1 MREPRGD
8 GRWGPLYAVRG
19 PGDDGDQLLQVLQ
32 VRDTEYRAGLE
43 RELLLQR
50 SFSHPHL
57 VPLTAIVSDGACFG
71 VVHALVEGPCLRE
84 VLGDGTGMD
93 AAEAVFVF
101 EQIRSAVQA
110 AHDAGVVHW
119 ALTPDD
125 IYLCEQTDGIAAR
138 VANFGLGRALRYD
151 REGDRYSAPELAWNE
166 PEPDPRADIYALGCI
181 LYEMLT
187 GQPRYTA
194 AYGANPTGAALLR
207 EVDGCPPF
215 VAAAIERAV
224 ASKPGDRYS
233 DLSQLADAL
242 LGVAPAPE
250 PHAPVLPP
258 SALEPAEH
266 GIAYEQELPDPPL
279 RAARR
284 FTQFILAPLLGVGG
298 ILYIGA
304 YVTAAPLTRAR
315 AAAQLAETAVATD
328 LQHQID
334 AGKQLILW
342 GAQPAQIEQAT
353 FTAAQAHTL
362 AERTA
367 AAHSLS
373 QALQRELHGLGPLQD
388 PEAELKRRAIEHM
401 LETDHD
407 NIADYH
413 AAFEALEA
421 AKGATFAPIADA
433 LGLSRQPE

>member
-19 PGDDGDQLLQVLQ
+19 PGDDGDQLLQVLP
-32 VRDTEYRAGLE
+32 VRDTEHREGLE

-84 VLGDGTGMD
+84 VLGDGTRMD
-93 AAEAVFVF
+93 FAEAVFVF
-101 EQIRSAVQA
+101 DQIRSAVQA

-138 VANFGLGRALRYD
+138 VANFGLGRALRYG
-151 REGDRYSAPELAWNE
+151 REGDRYSAPELAWDE
-166 PEPDPRADIYALGCI
+166 PEPDARADIYALGCI

-215 VAAAIERAV
+215 VVAAIERAV

-242 LGVAPAPE
+242 LGVAPAP
-250 PHAPVLPP
+250 HAPVLPP

-266 GIAYEQELPDPPL
+266 GIAYEQERPDPTL
-279 RAARR
+279 RALRR
-284 FTQFILAPLLGVGG
+284 VTQFILAPLLGVGG

-328 LQHQID
+328 LQQQID

-353 FTAAQAHTL
+353 LTATQAHTL
-362 AERTA
+362 PERIA

-373 QALQRELHGLGPLQD
+373 DALQRELHRLGPLQA

-407 NIADYH
+407 NIADYS

-421 AKGATFAPIADA
+421 AKSAPFAPIADA

>member
-1 MREPRGD
+1 M
-8 GRWGPLYAVRG
+8 YAVRG
-19 PGDDGDQLLQVLQ
+19 PGDDGDQLLQVLP
-32 VRDTEYRAGLE
+32 VRDTEYREGLE

-84 VLGDGTGMD
+84 VLGDGTRMD
-93 AAEAVFVF
+93 FAEAVFVF
-101 EQIRSAVQA
+101 DPIRSAVQA

-125 IYLCEQTDGIAAR
+125 IYLCEQSDGIAAR
-138 VANFGLGRALRYD
+138 VANFGLARALGYG
-151 REGDRYSAPELAWNE
+151 REGDRYSAPELALDGA
-166 PEPDPRADIYALGCI
+166 EPDVRADIYALGCI

-194 AYGANPTGAALLR
+194 AYGANPSGAALLR

-215 VAAAIERAV
+215 VVAAIERAV
-224 ASKPGDRYS
+224 ASKPGDRFA
-233 DLSQLADAL
+233 DLRQLADSL
-242 LGVAPAPE
+242 LGVAPAP
-250 PHAPVLPP
+250 HAPVLLPP
-258 SALEPAEH
+258 ALDLAEH
-266 GIAYEQELPDPPL
+266 GIAYEQELPDPTL

-284 FTQFILAPLLGVGG
+284 VTQFILAPLLGVGG

-328 LQHQID
+328 LQQQMD

-353 FTAAQAHTL
+353 LTATQAHTL
-362 AERTA
+362 PERIA

-373 QALQRELHGLGPLQD
+373 EALQRELHRLGQVQA

-407 NIADYH
+407 NIADYS

-421 AKGATFAPIADA
+421 AKSAPFAPIADA
-433 LGLSRQPE
+433 LGLSRKPE